1 MAGLSVADQVVGEG
15 DGHVGIVVRL
25 SAPSATPVAVAY
37 ETQNVGNALSSYD
50 FQGVS
55 GTLSFAAGETA
66 KTVRVNLLQV
76 ATYDSGELEH
86 FRFNLSSPIN
96 ATLATSS
103 AMISIVDNDT
113 IVATPGLFVR
123 DVIVD
128 EKAG

>member
-1 MAGLSVADQVVGEG
+1 M
-15 DGHVGIVVRL
+15 VRL
-25 SAPSATPVAVAY
+25 SAPSATPVAVAC
-37 ETQNVGNALSSYD
+37 ETQNVGNALGND
-50 FQGVS
+50 DVQGVS

-66 KTVRVNLLQV
+66 RTVRVNLLQV

-86 FRFNLSSPIN
+86 FRFSLGSPTH
-96 ATLATSS
+96 ATLAESP
-103 AMISIVDNDT
+103 AMIAIVDNDT

>member
-1 MAGLSVADQVVGEG
+1 LQTRSSAKATVSRHRGAAQRAERHARRRGLRNPECGNS
-15 DGHVGIVVRL
+15 L
-25 SAPSATPVAVAY
+25 S
-37 ETQNVGNALSSYD
+37 NND
-50 FQGVS
+50 FQGIS